1 MFYCQFFYHSAVM
14 AQGLHHHFDFFYSNA
29 APPTTAA
36 SPPATAQSG
45 DSIAAAAFLVEAV
58 LAELEVAVLVMELVL
73 DTEVG
78 SILDTTV
85 ISSCFFFA
93 FHLSLKGGRLC
104 FT

>member
-1 MFYCQFFYHSAVM
+1 MFYCQEFCYSTVM
-14 AQGLHHHFDFFYSNA
+14 AQGLHLHFELFYSIA

-78 SILDTTV
+78 SVSDTTV
-85 ISSCFFFA
+85 ISSCFFA
-93 FHLSLKGGRLC
+93 FYH
-104 FT
+104 